1 MTIEERVRAI
11 LSATNEHWGSISPDL
26 TNLPSLDVIEIIFN
40 LEEEF
45 KLNIPDDAAQ
55 QFKTVGDVIAYLQ
68 DREED
73 RSLGA

>member
-11 LSATNEHWGSISPDL
+11 LSATNEHWGASPDL